1 MTPPPT
7 PQNEL
12 SGSDSNTNAA
22 AANAANKEAATAVA
36 VKLNADEARRVV
48 ANAMNEPPIVFLSD
62 FETDNKITQARQK
75 IDTGAAT
82 TSAGAGEAVTSA
94 EATLTTLKK
103 GEEVNVPSQGKIN
116 FILFLYFFFTVKI
129 SNKQVNFYLFR
140 IIMF

>member
-48 ANAMNEPPIVFLSD
+48 VNAMNEPPIVFLSD

-75 IDTGAAT
+75 IDTTAAT
-82 TSAGAGEAVTSA
+82 TSAAGAGEAVTSA

-116 FILFLYFFFTVKI
+116 FI
-129 SNKQVNFYLFR
+129 
-140 IIMF
+140 